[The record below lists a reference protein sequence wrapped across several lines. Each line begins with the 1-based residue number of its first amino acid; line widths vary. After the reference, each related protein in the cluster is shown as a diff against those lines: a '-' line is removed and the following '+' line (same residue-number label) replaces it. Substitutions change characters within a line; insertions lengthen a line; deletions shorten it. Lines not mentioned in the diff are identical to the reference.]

1 MKSLEF
7 NRTDMF
13 PVVPL
18 SKLLKAIDCDLNLKI
33 SEEDFIHLF
42 WGNEFSHDCYKRL
55 CFTQYLYES
64 NDKIFLICKYLKD
77 ICMPFYDSILVYI
90 S

>member
-7 NRTDMF
+7 NRIDMF
-13 PVVPL
+13 PVVSL
-18 SKLLKAIDCDLNLKI
+18 SRLLTAIDCDLNLKI
-33 SEEDFIHLF
+33 SKEDFIHLF
-42 WGNEFSHDCYKRL
+42 WENEFSHGCYKKL
-55 CFTQYLYES
+55 CFIQHLYEN
-64 NDKIFLICKYLKD
+64 NDKTFLICKYLKD